1 MNNKGLIIVIVIL
14 ILLLP
19 FIFLLLESWFYEW
32 SPYPIFWATLVC
44 EVSLICTAVILSRL
58 NQVIKLLQERRQD
71 GDK

>member
-32 SPYPIFWATLVC
+32 SPYPIFWETLV
-44 EVSLICTAVILSRL
+44 
-58 NQVIKLLQERRQD
+58 
-71 GDK
+71 

>member
-44 EVSLICTAVILSRL
+44 EVSLICTRL
-58 NQVIKLLQERRQD
+58 NQVIKLLQDRRQD